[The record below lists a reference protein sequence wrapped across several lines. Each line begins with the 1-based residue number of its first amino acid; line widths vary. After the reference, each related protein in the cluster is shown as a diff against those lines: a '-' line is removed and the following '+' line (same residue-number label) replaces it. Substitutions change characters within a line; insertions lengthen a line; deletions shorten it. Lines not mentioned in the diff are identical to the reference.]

1 MKLGAKHNSKS
12 RGVGIKFLC
21 KVATIFV
28 ALFLGV
34 SLTYAYFTARAEEKQ
49 EIYFANISV
58 DFVNSNDVYTTTLFD
73 GQTLG
78 GVQPGQKI
86 NLNSVY
92 VKNIGEYA
100 VYAIYRLKL
109 NITKVGAT
117 EAETFVYW
125 YNLDGTV
132 LSGDET
138 STTDKATLLSA
149 AAKKQTNLVLSI
161 SGELDNSYKKA
172 TANIDLQVLAI
183 QGLIKEETNLDKA
196 IQACQLLIKNQD
208 QADIE
213 HTLYIRPNGGTYNNS
228 NTTQT
233 INQNRDTTLSI
244 GTPTREGY
252 TFKGWAFSGD
262 GKFASST
269 YTFGKSVGTLT
280 AQWQAISSKV
290 SFDYNN
296 GENQNILK
304 FNDYIKEPRNSTTI
318 IKFPVDNL
326 VIGKTYTLSSAK
338 PMYWIKISNAP
349 DGYNS
354 IQHEPSIAV
363 TSYTFTMA
371 RNSNIPSSAT
381 QYLYIGL
388 KKGATSLP
396 ADISAYD
403 GYNLKLEEGSTA
415 TAYTEPARAVDY
427 ESYYGTLPTPKRQG
441 YTFNGWYGVNQ
452 FNKNNYLLTSN
463 YTQASPYTYAP
474 INLKPNTTYVV
485 SVYRKNGYQG
495 KDGYLLLSKSSA
507 INDNWTA
514 ITHTSN
520 PNTSTTGN
528 IYTTG
533 ADGLLYIGYSS
544 INQGNLNTIWANT
557 DVVIREQT
565 GGLTGGYFNST
576 TAEFA
581 DGYEPFVS
589 TQAVTSST
597 VVNVTENHT
606 LVASWTANKYSVN
619 FNANGGSVSTT
630 SKTVTFD
637 TMYGELPT
645 PIRDG
650 YTFNGWKRQLY
661 YSTAELKA
669 TGTFMACV
677 DLAPY
682 IDKYGFVEYTVEFDL
697 KSADTT
703 NGNIILGYMQ
713 NGAGTK
719 YSGFYQ
725 DCNVT
730 TEYKHFSYDFTAT
743 KGDKYDTQSQ
753 AMLAFYGY
761 GKQGNLA
768 RVKNIKVMLKKP
780 YTTASSVYQ
789 DATNVVLVADW
800 TTKTASTSVQAQ
812 NQTHAQTKVDF
823 VLPSKQ
829 NIMSKKDTLD
839 VFNISV

>member
-1 MKLGAKHNSKS
+1 MKLGAKHNSNS

-73 GQTLG
+73 GQTLE

-138 STTDKATLLSA
+138 STTDKATLLA
-149 AAKKQTNLVLSI
+149 TAAKKQTNLVLSI

-233 INQNRDTTLSI
+233 ISQNRDTTLSI

-252 TFKGWAFSGD
+252 TFTGWAFSGD
-262 GKFASST
+262 GKFASNT

-280 AQWQAISSKV
+280 AQWQANNYTM
-290 SFDYNN
+290 SFDYGNN
-296 GENQNILK
+296 ANPNILK
-304 FNDYIKEPRNSTTI
+304 FNDYVLEKRSGTYIV
-318 IKFPVDNL
+318 KFLVDNL
-326 VIGKTYTLSSAK
+326 VIGKTYTLSSVK
-338 PMYWIKISNAP
+338 PIYWVKISNAP
-349 DGYNS
+349 DGHNS
-354 IQHEPSIAV
+354 TQHDPSKAV

-371 RNSNIPSSAT
+371 RNSNIPSSET
-381 QYLYIGL
+381 QYLFIGIVA
-388 KKGATSLP
+388 GGTTSTLP
-396 ADISAYD
+396 TDISAYD

-415 TAYTEPARAVDY
+415 TAYIAPNKTI
-427 ESYYGTLPTPKRQG
+427 SFGSTYGTLPTP
-441 YTFNGWYGVNQ
+441 T
-452 FNKNNYLLTSN
+452 
-463 YTQASPYTYAP
+463 
-474 INLKPNTTYVV
+474 
-485 SVYRKNGYQG
+485 
-495 KDGYLLLSKSSA
+495 
-507 INDNWTA
+507 
-514 ITHTSN
+514 
-520 PNTSTTGN
+520 
-528 IYTTG
+528 
-533 ADGLLYIGYSS
+533 
-544 INQGNLNTIWANT
+544 
-557 DVVIREQT
+557 
-565 GGLTGGYFNST
+565 
-576 TAEFA
+576 
-581 DGYEPFVS
+581 
-589 TQAVTSST
+589 
-597 VVNVTENHT
+597 
-606 LVASWTANKYSVN
+606 
-619 FNANGGSVSTT
+619 
-630 SKTVTFD
+630 
-637 TMYGELPT
+637 
-645 PIRDG
+645 RDG

-682 IDKYGFVEYTVEFDL
+682 IDKYGLVEYTVEFDL

-730 TEYKHFSYDFTAT
+730 TEYKHFSYNFTAT

-800 TTKTASTSVQAQ
+800 TAKTASTSVQAQ
-812 NQTHAQTKVDF
+812 NQTCAQAKVDF

-829 NIMSKKDTLD
+829 NFAD
-839 VFNISV
+839 

>member
-1 MKLGAKHNSKS
+1 MKLGAKHNSNS

-58 DFVNSNDVYTTTLFD
+58 DFVNSNDVYATTLFD

-125 YNLDGTV
+125 YDLDGTV

-138 STTDKATLLSA
+138 STTDKATLLA
-149 AAKKQTNLVLSI
+149 TAAKKQTNLVLSI

-233 INQNRDTTLSI
+233 ISQNRDTTLSI

-280 AQWQAISSKV
+280 AQWQANNYTM
-290 SFDYNN
+290 SFDYGNN
-296 GENQNILK
+296 ANPNILK
-304 FNDYIKEPRNSTTI
+304 FNDYILESRSGKYI
-318 IKFPVDNL
+318 VKFPVDNL
-326 VIGKTYTLSSAK
+326 VVGKTYTLSSAK
-338 PMYWIKISNAP
+338 PIYWVKISNAP
-349 DGYNS
+349 DGNNS
-354 IQHEPSIAV
+354 IQHDPSVAV
-363 TSYTFTMA
+363 TRYTFTMA
-371 RNSNIPSSAT
+371 RNSKIPSSAT

-403 GYNLKLEEGSTA
+403 GYNLKLEEGPTA
-415 TAYTEPARAVDY
+415 TAYIAPNKTVAY
-427 ESYYGTLPTPKRQG
+427 GSTYGTLPTP
-441 YTFNGWYGVNQ
+441 T
-452 FNKNNYLLTSN
+452 
-463 YTQASPYTYAP
+463 
-474 INLKPNTTYVV
+474 
-485 SVYRKNGYQG
+485 
-495 KDGYLLLSKSSA
+495 
-507 INDNWTA
+507 
-514 ITHTSN
+514 
-520 PNTSTTGN
+520 
-528 IYTTG
+528 
-533 ADGLLYIGYSS
+533 
-544 INQGNLNTIWANT
+544 
-557 DVVIREQT
+557 
-565 GGLTGGYFNST
+565 
-576 TAEFA
+576 
-581 DGYEPFVS
+581 
-589 TQAVTSST
+589 
-597 VVNVTENHT
+597 
-606 LVASWTANKYSVN
+606 
-619 FNANGGSVSTT
+619 
-630 SKTVTFD
+630 
-637 TMYGELPT
+637 
-645 PIRDG
+645 RDG

-682 IDKYGFVEYTVEFDL
+682 IDKYGLVEYTVEFDL

-725 DCNVT
+725 NCNVT

-743 KGDKYDTQSQ
+743 KGDKYGIQSQ

-800 TTKTASTSVQAQ
+800 TAKTASTSVQAQ

-829 NIMSKKDTLD
+829 N
-839 VFNISV
+839 FAN

>member
-1 MKLGAKHNSKS
+1 MKLGAKHNSNS

-73 GQTLG
+73 GQTLE

-125 YNLDGTV
+125 YNLDVTS
-132 LSGDET
+132 LKGDET
-138 STTDKATLLSA
+138 STTDKATLLAA

-213 HTLYIRPNGGTYNNS
+213 HTLYIRPKGGTYNNS
-228 NTTQT
+228 STTQT
-233 INQNRDTTLSI
+233 ISQNRDTTLSI

-262 GKFASST
+262 GKFASNT

-280 AQWQAISSKV
+280 AQWQANNYTM
-290 SFDYNN
+290 SFDYGNN
-296 GENQNILK
+296 ANPNILK
-304 FNDYIKEPRNSTTI
+304 FNDYVLEKRSGTYIV
-318 IKFPVDNL
+318 KFPVDNL

-338 PMYWIKISNAP
+338 PIYWVKISNAP
-349 DGYNS
+349 DGHNS
-354 IQHEPSIAV
+354 TQHDPSKAI
-363 TSYTFTMA
+363 TNYTFTMA
-371 RNSNIPSSAT
+371 RNSNISSSAT
-381 QYLYIGL
+381 QYLFIGL
-388 KKGATSLP
+388 VAGKTSLP

-415 TAYTEPARAVDY
+415 TAYIAPNKTI
-427 ESYYGTLPTPKRQG
+427 SFGSTYGTLPTP
-441 YTFNGWYGVNQ
+441 T
-452 FNKNNYLLTSN
+452 
-463 YTQASPYTYAP
+463 
-474 INLKPNTTYVV
+474 
-485 SVYRKNGYQG
+485 
-495 KDGYLLLSKSSA
+495 
-507 INDNWTA
+507 
-514 ITHTSN
+514 
-520 PNTSTTGN
+520 
-528 IYTTG
+528 
-533 ADGLLYIGYSS
+533 
-544 INQGNLNTIWANT
+544 
-557 DVVIREQT
+557 
-565 GGLTGGYFNST
+565 
-576 TAEFA
+576 
-581 DGYEPFVS
+581 
-589 TQAVTSST
+589 
-597 VVNVTENHT
+597 
-606 LVASWTANKYSVN
+606 
-619 FNANGGSVSTT
+619 
-630 SKTVTFD
+630 
-637 TMYGELPT
+637 
-645 PIRDG
+645 RDG

-682 IDKYGFVEYTVEFDL
+682 IDKYGLVEYTVEFDL

-703 NGNIILGYMQ
+703 NGNKILGYMQ

-719 YSGFYQ
+719 YSGFYH

-743 KGDKYDTQSQ
+743 KGDKYGIQSQ

-800 TTKTASTSVQAQ
+800 TAKTASTSVQAQ
-812 NQTHAQTKVDF
+812 NQTCAQTKVDF

-829 NIMSKKDTLD
+829 NFAD
-839 VFNISV
+839 

>member
-1 MKLGAKHNSKS
+1 MKLGAKHNSNS

-58 DFVNSNDVYTTTLFD
+58 DFVNNNDVYTTTLFD

-125 YNLDGTV
+125 YNLDGTS
-132 LSGDET
+132 LKGDET
-138 STTDKATLLSA
+138 STTDKATLLAA

-183 QGLIKEETNLDKA
+183 QGLIKEETNLDTA

-233 INQNRDTTLSI
+233 ISQNRDTTLSI

-280 AQWQAISSKV
+280 AQWQANNYTM
-290 SFDYNN
+290 SFDYGNN
-296 GENQNILK
+296 ANPNILK
-304 FNDYIKEPRNSTTI
+304 FNDYILESRSGKYI
-318 IKFPVDNL
+318 VKFPVDNL

-338 PMYWIKISNAP
+338 PIYWVKISNAP
-349 DGYNS
+349 DGNNS
-354 IQHEPSIAV
+354 IQHDPSVAV

-371 RNSNIPSSAT
+371 RNSKIPSSAT

-415 TAYTEPARAVDY
+415 TAYIAPNKTVAY
-427 ESYYGTLPTPKRQG
+427 GSTYGT
-441 YTFNGWYGVNQ
+441 
-452 FNKNNYLLTSN
+452 
-463 YTQASPYTYAP
+463 
-474 INLKPNTTYVV
+474 
-485 SVYRKNGYQG
+485 
-495 KDGYLLLSKSSA
+495 
-507 INDNWTA
+507 
-514 ITHTSN
+514 
-520 PNTSTTGN
+520 
-528 IYTTG
+528 
-533 ADGLLYIGYSS
+533 
-544 INQGNLNTIWANT
+544 
-557 DVVIREQT
+557 
-565 GGLTGGYFNST
+565 
-576 TAEFA
+576 
-581 DGYEPFVS
+581 
-589 TQAVTSST
+589 
-597 VVNVTENHT
+597 
-606 LVASWTANKYSVN
+606 
-619 FNANGGSVSTT
+619 
-630 SKTVTFD
+630 
-637 TMYGELPT
+637 LPT

-669 TGTFMACV
+669 AGTFMACV

-730 TEYKHFSYDFTAT
+730 TEYKHFSYDFTAK
-743 KGDKYDTQSQ
+743 KGDKYGIQSQ

-768 RVKNIKVMLKKP
+768 RVKNIKIMLKKP

-789 DATNVVLVADW
+789 DATNVVLVASW
-800 TTKTASTSVQAQ
+800 TAKTASTSVQAQ

-829 NIMSKKDTLD
+829 N
-839 VFNISV
+839 FAN

>member
-1 MKLGAKHNSKS
+1 MKLGAKHNSNS

-21 KVATIFV
+21 KVATVFV

-92 VKNIGEYA
+92 VKNIGEYD
-100 VYAIYRLKL
+100 VYAIYKL
-109 NITKVGAT
+109 TMNITKVGAT

-138 STTDKATLLSA
+138 STTDKATLLA
-149 AAKKQTNLVLSI
+149 TAAKKQTNLVLSI

-233 INQNRDTTLSI
+233 ISQNRDTTLSI

-280 AQWQAISSKV
+280 AQWQANNYTM
-290 SFDYNN
+290 SFDYGNN
-296 GENQNILK
+296 ANPNILK
-304 FNDYIKEPRNSTTI
+304 FNDYILESRSGKYI
-318 IKFPVDNL
+318 VKFPVDNL

-338 PMYWIKISNAP
+338 PIYWVKISNAP
-349 DGYNS
+349 DGNNS
-354 IQHEPSIAV
+354 IQHDPSVAV
-363 TSYTFTMA
+363 TRYTFTMA
-371 RNSNIPSSAT
+371 RNSKIPSSAT
-381 QYLYIGL
+381 QYLFIGIVA
-388 KKGATSLP
+388 GGTTSTLP

-415 TAYTEPARAVDY
+415 TAYIAPNKTVAY
-427 ESYYGTLPTPKRQG
+427 GSTYGTLPTP
-441 YTFNGWYGVNQ
+441 T
-452 FNKNNYLLTSN
+452 
-463 YTQASPYTYAP
+463 
-474 INLKPNTTYVV
+474 
-485 SVYRKNGYQG
+485 
-495 KDGYLLLSKSSA
+495 
-507 INDNWTA
+507 
-514 ITHTSN
+514 
-520 PNTSTTGN
+520 
-528 IYTTG
+528 
-533 ADGLLYIGYSS
+533 
-544 INQGNLNTIWANT
+544 
-557 DVVIREQT
+557 
-565 GGLTGGYFNST
+565 
-576 TAEFA
+576 
-581 DGYEPFVS
+581 
-589 TQAVTSST
+589 
-597 VVNVTENHT
+597 
-606 LVASWTANKYSVN
+606 
-619 FNANGGSVSTT
+619 
-630 SKTVTFD
+630 
-637 TMYGELPT
+637 
-645 PIRDG
+645 RDG

-682 IDKYGFVEYTVEFDL
+682 IDKYGLVEYTVEFDL

-725 DCNVT
+725 NCNVT

-743 KGDKYDTQSQ
+743 KGDKYGIQSQ
-753 AMLAFYGY
+753 AMLAFYGF

-768 RVKNIKVMLKKP
+768 IVKNIKVMLKKP

-800 TTKTASTSVQAQ
+800 TAKTASTSVQAQ

-829 NIMSKKDTLD
+829 N
-839 VFNISV
+839 FAN

>member
-1 MKLGAKHNSKS
+1 M
-12 RGVGIKFLC
+12 GIKFLC

-125 YNLDGTV
+125 YNLDGTS
-132 LSGDET
+132 LKGDET
-138 STTDKATLLSA
+138 STTDKATLLAA

-280 AQWQAISSKV
+280 AQWQANNYTM
-290 SFDYNN
+290 SFDYGNN
-296 GENQNILK
+296 ANPNILK
-304 FNDYIKEPRNSTTI
+304 FNDYILESRSGKYI
-318 IKFPVDNL
+318 VKFPVDNL

-338 PMYWIKISNAP
+338 PIYWVKISNAP
-349 DGYNS
+349 DGHNS
-354 IQHEPSIAV
+354 IQHDPSVAV

-371 RNSNIPSSAT
+371 RNSKIPSSET
-381 QYLYIGL
+381 QYLFIGIVA
-388 KKGATSLP
+388 GGTTSTLP
-396 ADISAYD
+396 TDISAYD

-415 TAYTEPARAVDY
+415 TAYIAPNKTVAY
-427 ESYYGTLPTPKRQG
+427 GSTYGTLPTP
-441 YTFNGWYGVNQ
+441 T
-452 FNKNNYLLTSN
+452 
-463 YTQASPYTYAP
+463 
-474 INLKPNTTYVV
+474 
-485 SVYRKNGYQG
+485 
-495 KDGYLLLSKSSA
+495 
-507 INDNWTA
+507 
-514 ITHTSN
+514 
-520 PNTSTTGN
+520 
-528 IYTTG
+528 
-533 ADGLLYIGYSS
+533 
-544 INQGNLNTIWANT
+544 
-557 DVVIREQT
+557 
-565 GGLTGGYFNST
+565 
-576 TAEFA
+576 
-581 DGYEPFVS
+581 
-589 TQAVTSST
+589 
-597 VVNVTENHT
+597 
-606 LVASWTANKYSVN
+606 
-619 FNANGGSVSTT
+619 
-630 SKTVTFD
+630 
-637 TMYGELPT
+637 
-645 PIRDG
+645 RDG

-661 YSTAELKA
+661 YNTAELKA
-669 TGTFMACV
+669 AGTFMACV

-743 KGDKYDTQSQ
+743 KGDKYGIQSQ

-800 TTKTASTSVQAQ
+800 TAKTASTSVQAQ

-829 NIMSKKDTLD
+829 KYYE
-839 VFNISV
+839 

>member
-1 MKLGAKHNSKS
+1 MKLGAKHNSNS

-138 STTDKATLLSA
+138 STTDKATLLA
-149 AAKKQTNLVLSI
+149 TAAKKQTNLVLSI

-233 INQNRDTTLSI
+233 ISQNRDTTLSI

-280 AQWQAISSKV
+280 AQWQANNYTM
-290 SFDYNN
+290 SFDYGNN
-296 GENQNILK
+296 ANPNILK
-304 FNDYIKEPRNSTTI
+304 FNDYILESRSGKYI
-318 IKFPVDNL
+318 VKFPVDNL
-326 VIGKTYTLSSAK
+326 VVGKTYTLSSAK
-338 PMYWIKISNAP
+338 PIYWVKISNAP
-349 DGYNS
+349 DGNNS
-354 IQHEPSIAV
+354 IQHDPSVAV
-363 TSYTFTMA
+363 TRYTFTMA
-371 RNSNIPSSAT
+371 RNSKIPSSAT

-415 TAYTEPARAVDY
+415 TAYIAPNKTVAY
-427 ESYYGTLPTPKRQG
+427 GSTYGTLPTP
-441 YTFNGWYGVNQ
+441 T
-452 FNKNNYLLTSN
+452 
-463 YTQASPYTYAP
+463 
-474 INLKPNTTYVV
+474 
-485 SVYRKNGYQG
+485 
-495 KDGYLLLSKSSA
+495 
-507 INDNWTA
+507 
-514 ITHTSN
+514 
-520 PNTSTTGN
+520 
-528 IYTTG
+528 
-533 ADGLLYIGYSS
+533 
-544 INQGNLNTIWANT
+544 
-557 DVVIREQT
+557 
-565 GGLTGGYFNST
+565 
-576 TAEFA
+576 
-581 DGYEPFVS
+581 
-589 TQAVTSST
+589 
-597 VVNVTENHT
+597 
-606 LVASWTANKYSVN
+606 
-619 FNANGGSVSTT
+619 
-630 SKTVTFD
+630 
-637 TMYGELPT
+637 
-645 PIRDG
+645 RDG

-682 IDKYGFVEYTVEFDL
+682 IDKYGLVEYTVEFDL

-725 DCNVT
+725 NCNVT

-743 KGDKYDTQSQ
+743 KGDKYGIQSQ
-753 AMLAFYGY
+753 AMLAFYGF

-768 RVKNIKVMLKKP
+768 IVKNIKVMLKKP

-800 TTKTASTSVQAQ
+800 TAKTASTSVQAQ

-829 NIMSKKDTLD
+829 N
-839 VFNISV
+839 FAN

>member
-1 MKLGAKHNSKS
+1 MKLGAKHNSNS

-92 VKNIGEYA
+92 VKNIGEYD
-100 VYAIYRLKL
+100 VYAIYKL
-109 NITKVGAT
+109 TMNITKVGAT

-138 STTDKATLLSA
+138 STTDKATLLA
-149 AAKKQTNLVLSI
+149 TAAKKQTNLVLSI

-233 INQNRDTTLSI
+233 ISQNRDTTLSI

-280 AQWQAISSKV
+280 AQWQANNYTM
-290 SFDYNN
+290 SFDYGNN
-296 GENQNILK
+296 ANPNILK
-304 FNDYIKEPRNSTTI
+304 FNDYILESRSGKYI
-318 IKFPVDNL
+318 VKFPVDNL
-326 VIGKTYTLSSAK
+326 VVGKTYTLSSAK
-338 PMYWIKISNAP
+338 PIYWVKISNAP
-349 DGYNS
+349 DGNNS
-354 IQHEPSIAV
+354 IQHDPSVAV
-363 TSYTFTMA
+363 TRYTFTMA
-371 RNSNIPSSAT
+371 RNSKIPSSAT

-415 TAYTEPARAVDY
+415 TAYIAPNKTVAY
-427 ESYYGTLPTPKRQG
+427 GSTYGTLPTP
-441 YTFNGWYGVNQ
+441 T
-452 FNKNNYLLTSN
+452 
-463 YTQASPYTYAP
+463 
-474 INLKPNTTYVV
+474 
-485 SVYRKNGYQG
+485 
-495 KDGYLLLSKSSA
+495 
-507 INDNWTA
+507 
-514 ITHTSN
+514 
-520 PNTSTTGN
+520 
-528 IYTTG
+528 
-533 ADGLLYIGYSS
+533 
-544 INQGNLNTIWANT
+544 
-557 DVVIREQT
+557 
-565 GGLTGGYFNST
+565 
-576 TAEFA
+576 
-581 DGYEPFVS
+581 
-589 TQAVTSST
+589 
-597 VVNVTENHT
+597 
-606 LVASWTANKYSVN
+606 
-619 FNANGGSVSTT
+619 
-630 SKTVTFD
+630 
-637 TMYGELPT
+637 
-645 PIRDG
+645 RDG

-682 IDKYGFVEYTVEFDL
+682 IDKYGLVEYTVEFDL

-725 DCNVT
+725 NCNVT

-743 KGDKYDTQSQ
+743 KGDKYGIQSQ
-753 AMLAFYGY
+753 AMLAFYGF

-768 RVKNIKVMLKKP
+768 IVKNIKVMLKKP

-800 TTKTASTSVQAQ
+800 TAKTASTSVQAQ

-829 NIMSKKDTLD
+829 N
-839 VFNISV
+839 FAN

>member
-1 MKLGAKHNSKS
+1 MKLGAKHNSNS

-92 VKNIGEYA
+92 VKNIGEYD
-100 VYAIYRLKL
+100 VYAIYKL
-109 NITKVGAT
+109 TMNITKVGAT

-138 STTDKATLLSA
+138 STTDKATLLA
-149 AAKKQTNLVLSI
+149 TAAKKQTNLVLSI

-233 INQNRDTTLSI
+233 ISQNRDTTLSI

-280 AQWQAISSKV
+280 AQWQANNYTM
-290 SFDYNN
+290 SFDYGNN
-296 GENQNILK
+296 ANPNILK
-304 FNDYIKEPRNSTTI
+304 FNDYVLESRSGKYIV
-318 IKFPVDNL
+318 KFPVDNL

-338 PMYWIKISNAP
+338 PIYWVKISNAP
-349 DGYNS
+349 DGHNS
-354 IQHEPSIAV
+354 VQHDPSKAV

-371 RNSNIPSSAT
+371 RNSNISASAT

-415 TAYTEPARAVDY
+415 TAYIAPNKTVAY
-427 ESYYGTLPTPKRQG
+427 GSTYGTLPTP
-441 YTFNGWYGVNQ
+441 T
-452 FNKNNYLLTSN
+452 
-463 YTQASPYTYAP
+463 
-474 INLKPNTTYVV
+474 
-485 SVYRKNGYQG
+485 
-495 KDGYLLLSKSSA
+495 
-507 INDNWTA
+507 
-514 ITHTSN
+514 
-520 PNTSTTGN
+520 
-528 IYTTG
+528 
-533 ADGLLYIGYSS
+533 
-544 INQGNLNTIWANT
+544 
-557 DVVIREQT
+557 
-565 GGLTGGYFNST
+565 
-576 TAEFA
+576 
-581 DGYEPFVS
+581 
-589 TQAVTSST
+589 
-597 VVNVTENHT
+597 
-606 LVASWTANKYSVN
+606 
-619 FNANGGSVSTT
+619 
-630 SKTVTFD
+630 
-637 TMYGELPT
+637 
-645 PIRDG
+645 RDG

-682 IDKYGFVEYTVEFDL
+682 IDKYGLVEYTVEFDL

-703 NGNIILGYMQ
+703 NGNVILGYMQ

-789 DATNVVLVADW
+789 DATNVVLVASW
-800 TTKTASTSVQAQ
+800 TAKTASTSVQAQ

-829 NIMSKKDTLD
+829 N
-839 VFNISV
+839 FAN

>member
-1 MKLGAKHNSKS
+1 MKLGAKHNSNS

-21 KVATIFV
+21 KVATVFV

-92 VKNIGEYA
+92 VKNIGEYD
-100 VYAIYRLKL
+100 VYAIYKL
-109 NITKVGAT
+109 TMNITKVGAT

-138 STTDKATLLSA
+138 STTDKATLLA
-149 AAKKQTNLVLSI
+149 TAAKKQTNLVLSI

-233 INQNRDTTLSI
+233 ISQNRDTTISI

-280 AQWQAISSKV
+280 AQWQANNYTM
-290 SFDYNN
+290 SFNYGNN
-296 GENQNILK
+296 ANPNILK
-304 FNDYIKEPRNSTTI
+304 FNDYILESRSGTYI
-318 IKFPVDNL
+318 VKFPVDNL

-338 PMYWIKISNAP
+338 PIYWVKISNAP
-349 DGYNS
+349 DGNNS
-354 IQHEPSIAV
+354 IQHDPSVAV

-371 RNSNIPSSAT
+371 RNSKIPSSAT

-415 TAYTEPARAVDY
+415 TAYIAPNKTVAY
-427 ESYYGTLPTPKRQG
+427 GSTYGTLPTPTRDG
-441 YTFNGWYGVNQ
+441 YTFNGW
-452 FNKNNYLLTSN
+452 NKQLDIADKTGAFWVDEQISNSYVLANFKPSTTYRLSYDITLNEALPDGYHWTQPYQWGNLLYRITSN
-463 YTQASPYTYAP
+463 GS
-474 INLKPNTTYVV
+474 
-485 SVYRKNGYQG
+485 YRYIGTG
-495 KDGYLLLSKSSA
+495 
-507 INDNWTA
+507 
-514 ITHTSN
+514 
-520 PNTSTTGN
+520 TGN
-528 IYTTG
+528 VYDLLGGSDPIVGKTYHLSGTFTTPADISTMRFVFYTFRCENSSGSGKVLNGTFSNIGFVETG
-533 ADGLLYIGYSS
+533 TYI
-544 INQGNLNTIWANT
+544 
-557 DVVIREQT
+557 
-565 GGLTGGYFNST
+565 
-576 TAEFA
+576 
-581 DGYEPFVS
+581 
-589 TQAVTSST
+589 TSST

-606 LVASWTANKYSVN
+606 LVASWTA
-619 FNANGGSVSTT
+619 
-630 SKTVTFD
+630 
-637 TMYGELPT
+637 
-645 PIRDG
+645 
-650 YTFNGWKRQLY
+650 
-661 YSTAELKA
+661 
-669 TGTFMACV
+669 
-677 DLAPY
+677 
-682 IDKYGFVEYTVEFDL
+682 
-697 KSADTT
+697 
-703 NGNIILGYMQ
+703 
-713 NGAGTK
+713 
-719 YSGFYQ
+719 
-725 DCNVT
+725 
-730 TEYKHFSYDFTAT
+730 
-743 KGDKYDTQSQ
+743 
-753 AMLAFYGY
+753 
-761 GKQGNLA
+761 
-768 RVKNIKVMLKKP
+768 
-780 YTTASSVYQ
+780 
-789 DATNVVLVADW
+789 
-800 TTKTASTSVQAQ
+800 KTASTSVQAQ

-823 VLPSKQ
+823 VLPNKQ
-829 NIMSKKDTLD
+829 N
-839 VFNISV
+839 FAN

>member
-1 MKLGAKHNSKS
+1 MKLGAKHNSNS

-125 YNLDGTV
+125 YNLDGTS
-132 LSGDET
+132 LKGDET
-138 STTDKATLLSA
+138 STTDKATLLAA

-233 INQNRDTTLSI
+233 ISQNRDTTLSI

-280 AQWQAISSKV
+280 AQWQANNYTM
-290 SFDYNN
+290 SFDYGN
-296 GENQNILK
+296 GANPNILK
-304 FNDYIKEPRNSTTI
+304 FNDYVLEKRSGTYIV
-318 IKFPVDNL
+318 KFPVDNL

-338 PMYWIKISNAP
+338 PIYWVKISNAP
-349 DGYNS
+349 DGNNS
-354 IQHEPSIAV
+354 IQHDPSVAV
-363 TSYTFTMA
+363 TRYTFTMA
-371 RNSNIPSSAT
+371 RNSKIPSSAT

-403 GYNLKLEEGSTA
+403 GYNLKLEEGPTA
-415 TAYTEPARAVDY
+415 TAYIAPNKTVVY
-427 ESYYGTLPTPKRQG
+427 GSTYGTLPTP
-441 YTFNGWYGVNQ
+441 T
-452 FNKNNYLLTSN
+452 
-463 YTQASPYTYAP
+463 
-474 INLKPNTTYVV
+474 
-485 SVYRKNGYQG
+485 
-495 KDGYLLLSKSSA
+495 
-507 INDNWTA
+507 
-514 ITHTSN
+514 
-520 PNTSTTGN
+520 
-528 IYTTG
+528 
-533 ADGLLYIGYSS
+533 
-544 INQGNLNTIWANT
+544 
-557 DVVIREQT
+557 
-565 GGLTGGYFNST
+565 
-576 TAEFA
+576 
-581 DGYEPFVS
+581 
-589 TQAVTSST
+589 
-597 VVNVTENHT
+597 
-606 LVASWTANKYSVN
+606 
-619 FNANGGSVSTT
+619 
-630 SKTVTFD
+630 
-637 TMYGELPT
+637 
-645 PIRDG
+645 RDG

-682 IDKYGFVEYTVEFDL
+682 IDKYGLVEYTVEFDL

-725 DCNVT
+725 NCNVT

-743 KGDKYDTQSQ
+743 KGDKYGIQSQ
-753 AMLAFYGY
+753 AMLAFYGF

-768 RVKNIKVMLKKP
+768 IVKNIKVMLKKP

-800 TTKTASTSVQAQ
+800 TAKTASTSVQAQ

-829 NIMSKKDTLD
+829 N
-839 VFNISV
+839 FAN

>member
-1 MKLGAKHNSKS
+1 MRLGAKHNSNS

-21 KVATIFV
+21 KVATVFV

-125 YNLDGTV
+125 YDLDGLKLTG
-132 LSGDET
+132 SET
-138 STTDKATLLSA
+138 STTDKATLLA
-149 AAKKQTNLVLSI
+149 TAAKKQTNLVLSI

-183 QGLIKEETNLDKA
+183 QSLIKEETDMDTA

-233 INQNRDTTLSI
+233 ISQNRDTTLSI

-280 AQWQAISSKV
+280 AQWQANNYTM
-290 SFDYNN
+290 SFDYGNN
-296 GENQNILK
+296 ANPNILK
-304 FNDYIKEPRNSTTI
+304 FNDYILESRSGKYI
-318 IKFPVDNL
+318 VKFPVDNL

-338 PMYWIKISNAP
+338 PIYWVKISNAP
-349 DGYNS
+349 DGNNS
-354 IQHEPSIAV
+354 IQHDPSVAV
-363 TSYTFTMA
+363 TRYTFTMA
-371 RNSNIPSSAT
+371 RNSKIPSSAT

-415 TAYTEPARAVDY
+415 TAYIAPNKTVAY
-427 ESYYGTLPTPKRQG
+427 GSTYGTLPTP
-441 YTFNGWYGVNQ
+441 T
-452 FNKNNYLLTSN
+452 
-463 YTQASPYTYAP
+463 
-474 INLKPNTTYVV
+474 
-485 SVYRKNGYQG
+485 
-495 KDGYLLLSKSSA
+495 
-507 INDNWTA
+507 
-514 ITHTSN
+514 
-520 PNTSTTGN
+520 
-528 IYTTG
+528 
-533 ADGLLYIGYSS
+533 
-544 INQGNLNTIWANT
+544 
-557 DVVIREQT
+557 
-565 GGLTGGYFNST
+565 
-576 TAEFA
+576 
-581 DGYEPFVS
+581 
-589 TQAVTSST
+589 
-597 VVNVTENHT
+597 
-606 LVASWTANKYSVN
+606 
-619 FNANGGSVSTT
+619 
-630 SKTVTFD
+630 
-637 TMYGELPT
+637 
-645 PIRDG
+645 RDG

-682 IDKYGFVEYTVEFDL
+682 IDKYGLVEYTVEFDL

-703 NGNIILGYMQ
+703 NGNVILGYMQ

-719 YSGFYQ
+719 YNGFYQ
-725 DCNVT
+725 NCNVT

-743 KGDKYDTQSQ
+743 KGDKYGIQSQ
-753 AMLAFYGY
+753 AMLAFYGF

-768 RVKNIKVMLKKP
+768 IVKNIKVMLKKP

-800 TTKTASTSVQAQ
+800 TAKTASTSVQAQ

-829 NIMSKKDTLD
+829 NFAD
-839 VFNISV
+839 

>member
-1 MKLGAKHNSKS
+1 MKLGAKHNSNS

-21 KVATIFV
+21 KVAAIFV

-34 SLTYAYFTARAEEKQ
+34 SISYAYFTARATEKQ
-49 EIYFANISV
+49 EIHFANISV
-58 DFVNSNDVYTTTLFD
+58 DFVNSKDVYTSSLFE
-73 GQTLG
+73 GQTLT

-86 NLNSVY
+86 GLNSVY
-92 VKNIGEYA
+92 VKNIGEYD
-100 VYAIYRLKL
+100 VYAIYKL
-109 NITKVGAT
+109 TMNITKPGAT
-117 EAETFVYW
+117 DAEEFVFW

-138 STTDKATLLSA
+138 STTDQASLLA
-149 AAKKQTNLVLSI
+149 IDAKKQVNLTLNIPGS
-161 SGELDNSYKKA
+161 LDNAYKKA

-196 IQACQLLIKNQD
+196 IQACQLLIKNQN

-233 INQNRDTTLSI
+233 ISQNRDTTLSI

-280 AQWQAISSKV
+280 AQWQANNYTM
-290 SFDYNN
+290 SFDYGNN
-296 GENQNILK
+296 ANPNILK
-304 FNDYIKEPRNSTTI
+304 FNDYILESRSGKYI
-318 IKFPVDNL
+318 VKFPVDNL

-338 PMYWIKISNAP
+338 PIYWVKISNAP
-349 DGYNS
+349 DGNNS
-354 IQHEPSIAV
+354 IQHDPSKAV

-371 RNSNIPSSAT
+371 RNSKIPSSAT

-388 KKGATSLP
+388 EKGATSLP

-415 TAYTEPARAVDY
+415 TAYIAPNKTVAY
-427 ESYYGTLPTPKRQG
+427 GSTYGTLPTP
-441 YTFNGWYGVNQ
+441 T
-452 FNKNNYLLTSN
+452 
-463 YTQASPYTYAP
+463 
-474 INLKPNTTYVV
+474 
-485 SVYRKNGYQG
+485 
-495 KDGYLLLSKSSA
+495 
-507 INDNWTA
+507 
-514 ITHTSN
+514 
-520 PNTSTTGN
+520 
-528 IYTTG
+528 
-533 ADGLLYIGYSS
+533 
-544 INQGNLNTIWANT
+544 
-557 DVVIREQT
+557 
-565 GGLTGGYFNST
+565 
-576 TAEFA
+576 
-581 DGYEPFVS
+581 
-589 TQAVTSST
+589 
-597 VVNVTENHT
+597 
-606 LVASWTANKYSVN
+606 
-619 FNANGGSVSTT
+619 
-630 SKTVTFD
+630 
-637 TMYGELPT
+637 
-645 PIRDG
+645 RDG

-661 YSTAELKA
+661 YGTAELKA

-703 NGNIILGYMQ
+703 NGNVILGYMQ

-719 YSGFYQ
+719 YNGFYQ

-761 GKQGNLA
+761 GKKGNLA
-768 RVKNIKVMLKKP
+768 IVKNIKIMLKKP

-800 TTKTASTSVQAQ
+800 TAKTASTSVQAQ

-823 VLPSKQ
+823 VLPNKQ
-829 NIMSKKDTLD
+829 N
-839 VFNISV
+839 FAN

>member
-1 MKLGAKHNSKS
+1 MKLGAKHNSNS

-125 YNLDGTV
+125 YNLDGTS
-132 LSGDET
+132 LKGDET
-138 STTDKATLLSA
+138 STTDKATLLA
-149 AAKKQTNLVLSI
+149 VAEKKQTNLVLSI

-233 INQNRDTTLSI
+233 ISQNRDTTLSI

-280 AQWQAISSKV
+280 AQWQANNYTM
-290 SFDYNN
+290 SFDYGNN
-296 GENQNILK
+296 ANPNILK
-304 FNDYIKEPRNSTTI
+304 FNDYVLEKRSGTYIV
-318 IKFPVDNL
+318 KFPVDNL
-326 VIGKTYTLSSAK
+326 IIGKTYTLSSAK
-338 PMYWIKISNAP
+338 PIYWVKISNAP
-349 DGYNS
+349 DGNNS
-354 IQHEPSIAV
+354 IQHDPSVAV
-363 TSYTFTMA
+363 TRYTFTMA
-371 RNSNIPSSAT
+371 RNSKIPSSAT
-381 QYLYIGL
+381 QYLFIGIVA
-388 KKGATSLP
+388 GGTTSTLP
-396 ADISAYD
+396 TDISAYD

-415 TAYTEPARAVDY
+415 TAYIAPNKTVAY
-427 ESYYGTLPTPKRQG
+427 GSTYGTLPTP
-441 YTFNGWYGVNQ
+441 T
-452 FNKNNYLLTSN
+452 
-463 YTQASPYTYAP
+463 
-474 INLKPNTTYVV
+474 
-485 SVYRKNGYQG
+485 
-495 KDGYLLLSKSSA
+495 
-507 INDNWTA
+507 
-514 ITHTSN
+514 
-520 PNTSTTGN
+520 
-528 IYTTG
+528 
-533 ADGLLYIGYSS
+533 
-544 INQGNLNTIWANT
+544 
-557 DVVIREQT
+557 
-565 GGLTGGYFNST
+565 
-576 TAEFA
+576 
-581 DGYEPFVS
+581 
-589 TQAVTSST
+589 
-597 VVNVTENHT
+597 
-606 LVASWTANKYSVN
+606 
-619 FNANGGSVSTT
+619 
-630 SKTVTFD
+630 
-637 TMYGELPT
+637 
-645 PIRDG
+645 RDG

-682 IDKYGFVEYTVEFDL
+682 IDKYGLVEYTVEFDL

-725 DCNVT
+725 NCNVT

-743 KGDKYDTQSQ
+743 KGDKYGIQSQ
-753 AMLAFYGY
+753 AMLAFYGF

-768 RVKNIKVMLKKP
+768 IVKNIKVMLKKP

-800 TTKTASTSVQAQ
+800 TAKTASTSVQAQ

-823 VLPSKQ
+823 VLPNKQ
-829 NIMSKKDTLD
+829 N
-839 VFNISV
+839 FAN

>member
-1 MKLGAKHNSKS
+1 MKLGAKNNSNS

-138 STTDKATLLSA
+138 STTDKATLLA
-149 AAKKQTNLVLSI
+149 TAAKKQTNLVLSI

-233 INQNRDTTLSI
+233 ISQNRDTTLSI

-252 TFKGWAFSGD
+252 TFTGWAFSGD
-262 GKFASST
+262 GKFASNT

-280 AQWQAISSKV
+280 AQWQANNYTM
-290 SFDYNN
+290 SFDYGNN
-296 GENQNILK
+296 ANPNILK
-304 FNDYIKEPRNSTTI
+304 FNDYVLEKRSGTYIV
-318 IKFPVDNL
+318 KFLVDNL
-326 VIGKTYTLSSAK
+326 VIGKTYTLSSVK
-338 PMYWIKISNAP
+338 PIYWVKISNAP
-349 DGYNS
+349 DGHNS
-354 IQHEPSIAV
+354 TQHDPSKAV

-371 RNSNIPSSAT
+371 RNSNIPSSET
-381 QYLYIGL
+381 QYLFIGIVA
-388 KKGATSLP
+388 GGTTSTLP
-396 ADISAYD
+396 TDISAYD

-415 TAYTEPARAVDY
+415 TAYIAPNKTI
-427 ESYYGTLPTPKRQG
+427 SFGSTYGTLPTP
-441 YTFNGWYGVNQ
+441 T
-452 FNKNNYLLTSN
+452 
-463 YTQASPYTYAP
+463 
-474 INLKPNTTYVV
+474 
-485 SVYRKNGYQG
+485 
-495 KDGYLLLSKSSA
+495 
-507 INDNWTA
+507 
-514 ITHTSN
+514 
-520 PNTSTTGN
+520 
-528 IYTTG
+528 
-533 ADGLLYIGYSS
+533 
-544 INQGNLNTIWANT
+544 
-557 DVVIREQT
+557 
-565 GGLTGGYFNST
+565 
-576 TAEFA
+576 
-581 DGYEPFVS
+581 
-589 TQAVTSST
+589 
-597 VVNVTENHT
+597 
-606 LVASWTANKYSVN
+606 
-619 FNANGGSVSTT
+619 
-630 SKTVTFD
+630 
-637 TMYGELPT
+637 
-645 PIRDG
+645 RDG

-682 IDKYGFVEYTVEFDL
+682 IDKYGLVEYTVEFDL

-730 TEYKHFSYDFTAT
+730 TEYKHFSYNFTAT

-800 TTKTASTSVQAQ
+800 TAKTASTSVQAQ
-812 NQTHAQTKVDF
+812 NQTCAQAKVDF

-829 NIMSKKDTLD
+829 NFAD
-839 VFNISV
+839 

>member
-1 MKLGAKHNSKS
+1 MKLGAKHNSNS

-21 KVATIFV
+21 KVATVFV

-138 STTDKATLLSA
+138 STTDKATLLA
-149 AAKKQTNLVLSI
+149 TAAKKQTNLVLSI

-233 INQNRDTTLSI
+233 ISQNRDTTLSI
-244 GTPTREGY
+244 GTPSREGY

-349 DGYNS
+349 DGYSS

-371 RNSNIPSSAT
+371 RNSNISDSAT

-403 GYNLKLEEGSTA
+403 GYNLKLEEDSTA

-441 YTFNGWYGVNQ
+441 YTFNGW
-452 FNKNNYLLTSN
+452 NKQLDIADKTGAFWVDEQISNSYVLANFKPSTTYSLSYDITLNEALPDGYHWTQQTQWGNLLYRITSN
-463 YTQASPYTYAP
+463 GS
-474 INLKPNTTYVV
+474 
-485 SVYRKNGYQG
+485 YRYIGTG
-495 KDGYLLLSKSSA
+495 
-507 INDNWTA
+507 
-514 ITHTSN
+514 
-520 PNTSTTGN
+520 TGN
-528 IYTTG
+528 VYDLLGGSDPIVGKTYHLSGTFTTPADISTMKFVFYTFRCENSSGSGKVLNGTFSNIGFVETG
-533 ADGLLYIGYSS
+533 TYI
-544 INQGNLNTIWANT
+544 
-557 DVVIREQT
+557 
-565 GGLTGGYFNST
+565 
-576 TAEFA
+576 
-581 DGYEPFVS
+581 
-589 TQAVTSST
+589 TSST

-606 LVASWTANKYSVN
+606 LVANWTANKYSVN

-645 PIRDG
+645 PTRDG

-703 NGNIILGYMQ
+703 NGNVILGYMQ

-800 TTKTASTSVQAQ
+800 TAKTASTSVQAQ

-829 NIMSKKDTLD
+829 N
-839 VFNISV
+839 FAN

>member
-1 MKLGAKHNSKS
+1 MKLGAKHNSNS

-78 GVQPGQKI
+78 GVQPGQNI
-86 NLNSVY
+86 NLNSVK

-125 YNLDGTV
+125 YDLDGIS
-132 LSGDET
+132 LKGDET
-138 STTDKATLLSA
+138 STTDKATLLA
-149 AAKKQTNLVLSI
+149 VAEKKQTNLVLSI

-183 QGLIKEETNLDKA
+183 QGLIKEGTDPDKA

-233 INQNRDTTLSI
+233 ISQNRDTTLSI

-280 AQWQAISSKV
+280 AQWQANNYTM
-290 SFDYNN
+290 SFDYGNN
-296 GENQNILK
+296 ANPNILK
-304 FNDYIKEPRNSTTI
+304 FNDYILESRSGTYI
-318 IKFPVDNL
+318 VKFPVDNL

-338 PMYWIKISNAP
+338 PIYWVKISNAP
-349 DGYNS
+349 DGNNS
-354 IQHEPSIAV
+354 IQHDPSVAV
-363 TSYTFTMA
+363 TRYTFTMA
-371 RNSNIPSSAT
+371 RNSKIPSSAT

-415 TAYTEPARAVDY
+415 TAYIAPNKTVAY
-427 ESYYGTLPTPKRQG
+427 GNTYGTLPTPTREG
-441 YTFNGWYGVNQ
+441 YTF
-452 FNKNNYLLTSN
+452 S
-463 YTQASPYTYAP
+463 
-474 INLKPNTTYVV
+474 
-485 SVYRKNGYQG
+485 
-495 KDGYLLLSKSSA
+495 
-507 INDNWTA
+507 
-514 ITHTSN
+514 
-520 PNTSTTGN
+520 
-528 IYTTG
+528 
-533 ADGLLYIGYSS
+533 
-544 INQGNLNTIWANT
+544 
-557 DVVIREQT
+557 
-565 GGLTGGYFNST
+565 
-576 TAEFA
+576 
-581 DGYEPFVS
+581 
-589 TQAVTSST
+589 
-597 VVNVTENHT
+597 
-606 LVASWTANKYSVN
+606 
-619 FNANGGSVSTT
+619 
-630 SKTVTFD
+630 
-637 TMYGELPT
+637 
-645 PIRDG
+645 
-650 YTFNGWKRQLY
+650 GWKRQLY

-682 IDKYGFVEYTVEFDL
+682 IDKYGLVEYTVEFDL

-725 DCNVT
+725 NCNVT

-743 KGDKYDTQSQ
+743 KGDKYETQSQ
-753 AMLAFYGY
+753 AMLAFYGF

-768 RVKNIKVMLKKP
+768 IVKNIKVMLKKP

-800 TTKTASTSVQAQ
+800 TAKTASTSVQAQ

-823 VLPSKQ
+823 VLPNKQ
-829 NIMSKKDTLD
+829 N
-839 VFNISV
+839 FAN

>member
-1 MKLGAKHNSKS
+1 MKLGAKHNSNS

-125 YNLDGTV
+125 YNLDGTS
-132 LSGDET
+132 LKGDET
-138 STTDKATLLSA
+138 STTDKATLLAA

-233 INQNRDTTLSI
+233 ISQNRDTTLSI

-280 AQWQAISSKV
+280 AQWQANNYTM
-290 SFDYNN
+290 SFDYGNN
-296 GENQNILK
+296 ANPNILK
-304 FNDYIKEPRNSTTI
+304 FNDYILESRSGTYI
-318 IKFPVDNL
+318 VKFPVDNL

-338 PMYWIKISNAP
+338 PIYWVKISNAP
-349 DGYNS
+349 DGNNS
-354 IQHEPSIAV
+354 IQHDPSVAV
-363 TSYTFTMA
+363 TRYTFTMA
-371 RNSNIPSSAT
+371 RNSKIPSSAT

-415 TAYTEPARAVDY
+415 TAYIAPNKTVAY
-427 ESYYGTLPTPKRQG
+427 GSTYGTLPTP
-441 YTFNGWYGVNQ
+441 T
-452 FNKNNYLLTSN
+452 
-463 YTQASPYTYAP
+463 
-474 INLKPNTTYVV
+474 
-485 SVYRKNGYQG
+485 
-495 KDGYLLLSKSSA
+495 
-507 INDNWTA
+507 
-514 ITHTSN
+514 
-520 PNTSTTGN
+520 
-528 IYTTG
+528 
-533 ADGLLYIGYSS
+533 
-544 INQGNLNTIWANT
+544 
-557 DVVIREQT
+557 RE
-565 GGLTGGYFNST
+565 
-576 TAEFA
+576 
-581 DGYEPFVS
+581 
-589 TQAVTSST
+589 
-597 VVNVTENHT
+597 
-606 LVASWTANKYSVN
+606 
-619 FNANGGSVSTT
+619 
-630 SKTVTFD
+630 
-637 TMYGELPT
+637 
-645 PIRDG
+645 G

-682 IDKYGFVEYTVEFDL
+682 IDKYGLVEYTVEFDL

-725 DCNVT
+725 NCNVT

-743 KGDKYDTQSQ
+743 KGDKYGIQSQ
-753 AMLAFYGY
+753 AMLAFYGF

-768 RVKNIKVMLKKP
+768 IVKNIKVMLKKP

-800 TTKTASTSVQAQ
+800 TAKTASTSVQAQ
-812 NQTHAQTKVDF
+812 NQTHAQAKVDF
-823 VLPSKQ
+823 VLPNKQ
-829 NIMSKKDTLD
+829 N
-839 VFNISV
+839 FAN

>member
-1 MKLGAKHNSKS
+1 MLA
-12 RGVGIKFLC
+12 
-21 KVATIFV
+21 
-28 ALFLGV
+28 
-34 SLTYAYFTARAEEKQ
+34 
-49 EIYFANISV
+49 
-58 DFVNSNDVYTTTLFD
+58 
-73 GQTLG
+73 
-78 GVQPGQKI
+78 
-86 NLNSVY
+86 
-92 VKNIGEYA
+92 
-100 VYAIYRLKL
+100 
-109 NITKVGAT
+109 
-117 EAETFVYW
+117 
-125 YNLDGTV
+125 
-132 LSGDET
+132 
-138 STTDKATLLSA
+138 A

-233 INQNRDTTLSI
+233 ISQNRDTTLSI

-280 AQWQAISSKV
+280 AQWQANNYTM
-290 SFDYNN
+290 SFDYGNN
-296 GENQNILK
+296 ANPNILK
-304 FNDYIKEPRNSTTI
+304 FNDYILESRSGKYI
-318 IKFPVDNL
+318 VKFPVDNL

-338 PMYWIKISNAP
+338 PIYWVKISNAP
-349 DGYNS
+349 DGNNS
-354 IQHEPSIAV
+354 IQHDPSVAV

-371 RNSNIPSSAT
+371 RNSKIPSSAT
-381 QYLYIGL
+381 QYLYIGID
-388 KKGATSLP
+388 KGLFSVP

-415 TAYTEPARAVDY
+415 TAYIAPNKTVAY
-427 ESYYGTLPTPKRQG
+427 GSTYGTLPTP
-441 YTFNGWYGVNQ
+441 T
-452 FNKNNYLLTSN
+452 
-463 YTQASPYTYAP
+463 
-474 INLKPNTTYVV
+474 
-485 SVYRKNGYQG
+485 
-495 KDGYLLLSKSSA
+495 
-507 INDNWTA
+507 
-514 ITHTSN
+514 
-520 PNTSTTGN
+520 
-528 IYTTG
+528 
-533 ADGLLYIGYSS
+533 
-544 INQGNLNTIWANT
+544 
-557 DVVIREQT
+557 
-565 GGLTGGYFNST
+565 
-576 TAEFA
+576 
-581 DGYEPFVS
+581 
-589 TQAVTSST
+589 
-597 VVNVTENHT
+597 
-606 LVASWTANKYSVN
+606 
-619 FNANGGSVSTT
+619 
-630 SKTVTFD
+630 
-637 TMYGELPT
+637 
-645 PIRDG
+645 RDG

-682 IDKYGFVEYTVEFDL
+682 IDKYGLVEYTVEFDL

-743 KGDKYDTQSQ
+743 KGDKYGIQSQ

-768 RVKNIKVMLKKP
+768 IVKNIKVMLKKP

-800 TTKTASTSVQAQ
+800 TAKTASTSVQAQ

-829 NIMSKKDTLD
+829 KYYE
-839 VFNISV
+839 

>member
-1 MKLGAKHNSKS
+1 MKLGAKHNSNS

-21 KVATIFV
+21 KVATVFV

-125 YNLDGTV
+125 YNLDGTS
-132 LSGDET
+132 LKGDET
-138 STTDKATLLSA
+138 STTDKATLLAA

-233 INQNRDTTLSI
+233 ISQNRDTTLSI

-280 AQWQAISSKV
+280 AQWQANNYTM
-290 SFDYNN
+290 SFDYGNN
-296 GENQNILK
+296 ANPNILK
-304 FNDYIKEPRNSTTI
+304 FNDYILESRSGTYI
-318 IKFPVDNL
+318 VKFPVDNL

-338 PMYWIKISNAP
+338 PIYWVKISNAP
-349 DGYNS
+349 DGNNS
-354 IQHEPSIAV
+354 IQHDPSVAV

-381 QYLYIGL
+381 QYLFIGIVA
-388 KKGATSLP
+388 GGTTSTLP
-396 ADISAYD
+396 TDISAYD

-415 TAYTEPARAVDY
+415 TAYIAPNKTVAY
-427 ESYYGTLPTPKRQG
+427 GSTYGTLPTP
-441 YTFNGWYGVNQ
+441 T
-452 FNKNNYLLTSN
+452 
-463 YTQASPYTYAP
+463 
-474 INLKPNTTYVV
+474 
-485 SVYRKNGYQG
+485 
-495 KDGYLLLSKSSA
+495 
-507 INDNWTA
+507 
-514 ITHTSN
+514 
-520 PNTSTTGN
+520 
-528 IYTTG
+528 
-533 ADGLLYIGYSS
+533 
-544 INQGNLNTIWANT
+544 
-557 DVVIREQT
+557 
-565 GGLTGGYFNST
+565 
-576 TAEFA
+576 
-581 DGYEPFVS
+581 
-589 TQAVTSST
+589 
-597 VVNVTENHT
+597 
-606 LVASWTANKYSVN
+606 
-619 FNANGGSVSTT
+619 
-630 SKTVTFD
+630 
-637 TMYGELPT
+637 
-645 PIRDG
+645 RDG

-682 IDKYGFVEYTVEFDL
+682 IDKYGLVEYTVEFDL

-719 YSGFYQ
+719 YSGFYEN
-725 DCNVT
+725 CNVT

-743 KGDKYDTQSQ
+743 KGDKYGIQSQ
-753 AMLAFYGY
+753 AMLAFYGF

-800 TTKTASTSVQAQ
+800 TAKTASTSVQAQ
-812 NQTHAQTKVDF
+812 NQTHAQTTIDF

-829 NIMSKKDTLD
+829 KYYE
-839 VFNISV
+839 

>member
-1 MKLGAKHNSKS
+1 MKLGAKHNSNS

-21 KVATIFV
+21 KVATVFV

-92 VKNIGEYA
+92 VKNIGEYD
-100 VYAIYRLKL
+100 VYAIYKL
-109 NITKVGAT
+109 TMNITKVGAT

-125 YNLDGTV
+125 YNLDGTS
-132 LSGDET
+132 LKGDET
-138 STTDKATLLSA
+138 STTDKATLLAA

-233 INQNRDTTLSI
+233 ISQNRDTTLSI

-280 AQWQAISSKV
+280 AQWQANNYTL
-290 SFDYNN
+290 SFNYGNN
-296 GENQNILK
+296 ANPNILK
-304 FNDYIKEPRNSTTI
+304 FNDYVLEKRSGTYIV
-318 IKFPVDNL
+318 KFPVDNL

-338 PMYWIKISNAP
+338 PIYWVKISNAP
-349 DGYNS
+349 DGHNS
-354 IQHEPSIAV
+354 TQHDPSKAV

-371 RNSNIPSSAT
+371 RNSNIPSSET

-415 TAYTEPARAVDY
+415 TAYIAPNKTVAY
-427 ESYYGTLPTPKRQG
+427 GSTYGTLPTP
-441 YTFNGWYGVNQ
+441 T
-452 FNKNNYLLTSN
+452 
-463 YTQASPYTYAP
+463 
-474 INLKPNTTYVV
+474 
-485 SVYRKNGYQG
+485 
-495 KDGYLLLSKSSA
+495 
-507 INDNWTA
+507 
-514 ITHTSN
+514 
-520 PNTSTTGN
+520 
-528 IYTTG
+528 
-533 ADGLLYIGYSS
+533 
-544 INQGNLNTIWANT
+544 
-557 DVVIREQT
+557 
-565 GGLTGGYFNST
+565 
-576 TAEFA
+576 
-581 DGYEPFVS
+581 
-589 TQAVTSST
+589 
-597 VVNVTENHT
+597 
-606 LVASWTANKYSVN
+606 
-619 FNANGGSVSTT
+619 
-630 SKTVTFD
+630 
-637 TMYGELPT
+637 
-645 PIRDG
+645 RDG

-682 IDKYGFVEYTVEFDL
+682 IDKYGLVEYTVEFDL

-725 DCNVT
+725 NCNVT

-743 KGDKYDTQSQ
+743 KGDKYGIQSQ
-753 AMLAFYGY
+753 AMLAFYGF

-768 RVKNIKVMLKKP
+768 IVKNIKVMLKKP

-789 DATNVVLVADW
+789 DATNVVLVASW
-800 TTKTASTSVQAQ
+800 TAKTASTSVQAQ

-829 NIMSKKDTLD
+829 N
-839 VFNISV
+839 FAN

>member
-1 MKLGAKHNSKS
+1 MKLGAKHNSNS

-92 VKNIGEYA
+92 VKNIGEYD
-100 VYAIYRLKL
+100 VYAIYKL
-109 NITKVGAT
+109 TMNITKVGAT

-138 STTDKATLLSA
+138 STTDKATLLA
-149 AAKKQTNLVLSI
+149 TAAKKQTNLVLSI

-233 INQNRDTTLSI
+233 ISQNRDTTLSI

-280 AQWQAISSKV
+280 AQWQANNYTM
-290 SFDYNN
+290 SFDYGNN
-296 GENQNILK
+296 ANPNILK
-304 FNDYIKEPRNSTTI
+304 FNDYILESRSGKYI
-318 IKFPVDNL
+318 VKFPVDNL

-338 PMYWIKISNAP
+338 PIYWVKISNAP
-349 DGYNS
+349 DGHNS
-354 IQHEPSIAV
+354 TQHDPSKAV

-371 RNSNIPSSAT
+371 RNSNIPSSET

-415 TAYTEPARAVDY
+415 TAYIAPNKTVAY
-427 ESYYGTLPTPKRQG
+427 GSTYGTLPTP
-441 YTFNGWYGVNQ
+441 T
-452 FNKNNYLLTSN
+452 
-463 YTQASPYTYAP
+463 
-474 INLKPNTTYVV
+474 
-485 SVYRKNGYQG
+485 
-495 KDGYLLLSKSSA
+495 
-507 INDNWTA
+507 
-514 ITHTSN
+514 
-520 PNTSTTGN
+520 
-528 IYTTG
+528 
-533 ADGLLYIGYSS
+533 
-544 INQGNLNTIWANT
+544 
-557 DVVIREQT
+557 
-565 GGLTGGYFNST
+565 
-576 TAEFA
+576 
-581 DGYEPFVS
+581 
-589 TQAVTSST
+589 
-597 VVNVTENHT
+597 
-606 LVASWTANKYSVN
+606 
-619 FNANGGSVSTT
+619 
-630 SKTVTFD
+630 
-637 TMYGELPT
+637 
-645 PIRDG
+645 RDG

-682 IDKYGFVEYTVEFDL
+682 IDKYGLVEYTVEFDL

-725 DCNVT
+725 NCNVT

-743 KGDKYDTQSQ
+743 KGDKYGIQSQ
-753 AMLAFYGY
+753 AMLAFYGF

-768 RVKNIKVMLKKP
+768 IVKNIKVMLKKP

-789 DATNVVLVADW
+789 DATNVVLVASW
-800 TTKTASTSVQAQ
+800 TAKTASTSVQAQ
-812 NQTHAQTKVDF
+812 NQTYAQTTNDF

-829 NIMSKKDTLD
+829 N
-839 VFNISV
+839 FAN

>member
-1 MKLGAKHNSKS
+1 MKLGAKHNSNS

-125 YNLDGTV
+125 YNLDGTS
-132 LSGDET
+132 LKGDET
-138 STTDKATLLSA
+138 STTDKATLLAA

-233 INQNRDTTLSI
+233 ISQNRDTTLSI

-252 TFKGWAFSGD
+252 TFKGWTFSGD

-280 AQWQAISSKV
+280 AQWQANNYTM
-290 SFDYNN
+290 SFDYGNN
-296 GENQNILK
+296 ANPNILK
-304 FNDYIKEPRNSTTI
+304 FNDYILESRSGTYI
-318 IKFPVDNL
+318 VKFPVDNL

-338 PMYWIKISNAP
+338 PIYWVKISNAP
-349 DGYNS
+349 DGHNS
-354 IQHEPSIAV
+354 IQHDPSVAV
-363 TSYTFTMA
+363 TNYTFTMA
-371 RNSNIPSSAT
+371 RNSKIPSSAT

-415 TAYTEPARAVDY
+415 TAYIAPNKTVAY
-427 ESYYGTLPTPKRQG
+427 GSTYGTLPTP
-441 YTFNGWYGVNQ
+441 T
-452 FNKNNYLLTSN
+452 
-463 YTQASPYTYAP
+463 
-474 INLKPNTTYVV
+474 
-485 SVYRKNGYQG
+485 
-495 KDGYLLLSKSSA
+495 
-507 INDNWTA
+507 
-514 ITHTSN
+514 
-520 PNTSTTGN
+520 
-528 IYTTG
+528 
-533 ADGLLYIGYSS
+533 
-544 INQGNLNTIWANT
+544 
-557 DVVIREQT
+557 
-565 GGLTGGYFNST
+565 
-576 TAEFA
+576 
-581 DGYEPFVS
+581 
-589 TQAVTSST
+589 
-597 VVNVTENHT
+597 
-606 LVASWTANKYSVN
+606 
-619 FNANGGSVSTT
+619 
-630 SKTVTFD
+630 
-637 TMYGELPT
+637 
-645 PIRDG
+645 RDG

-661 YSTAELKA
+661 FSTAELKA

-682 IDKYGFVEYTVEFDL
+682 IDKYGLVEYTVEFDL

-725 DCNVT
+725 NCNVT

-743 KGDKYDTQSQ
+743 KGDKYGIQSQ
-753 AMLAFYGY
+753 AMLAFYGF

-768 RVKNIKVMLKKP
+768 IVKNIKVMLKKP

-789 DATNVVLVADW
+789 DATNVVLVASW
-800 TTKTASTSVQAQ
+800 TAKTASTSVQAQ
-812 NQTHAQTKVDF
+812 NQTYAQTTNDF

-829 NIMSKKDTLD
+829 N
-839 VFNISV
+839 FAN

>member
-1 MKLGAKHNSKS
+1 MKLGAKHNSNS

-21 KVATIFV
+21 KVATVFV

-138 STTDKATLLSA
+138 STTDKATLLAA

-183 QGLIKEETNLDKA
+183 QGLIKEGTDPDKS
-196 IQACQLLIKNQD
+196 IPACQLLIKNQD

-233 INQNRDTTLSI
+233 ISQNRDTTLSI

-280 AQWQAISSKV
+280 AQWQANNYTM
-290 SFDYNN
+290 SFDYGNN
-296 GENQNILK
+296 ANPNILK
-304 FNDYIKEPRNSTTI
+304 FNDYILESRSGKYI
-318 IKFPVDNL
+318 VKFPVDNL

-338 PMYWIKISNAP
+338 PIYWVKISNAP
-349 DGYNS
+349 DGNNS
-354 IQHEPSIAV
+354 IQHDPSVAV
-363 TSYTFTMA
+363 TRYTFTMA
-371 RNSNIPSSAT
+371 RNSKIPSSAT

-415 TAYTEPARAVDY
+415 TAYIAPNKTVAY
-427 ESYYGTLPTPKRQG
+427 GSTYGTLPTP
-441 YTFNGWYGVNQ
+441 T
-452 FNKNNYLLTSN
+452 
-463 YTQASPYTYAP
+463 
-474 INLKPNTTYVV
+474 
-485 SVYRKNGYQG
+485 
-495 KDGYLLLSKSSA
+495 
-507 INDNWTA
+507 
-514 ITHTSN
+514 
-520 PNTSTTGN
+520 
-528 IYTTG
+528 
-533 ADGLLYIGYSS
+533 
-544 INQGNLNTIWANT
+544 
-557 DVVIREQT
+557 
-565 GGLTGGYFNST
+565 
-576 TAEFA
+576 
-581 DGYEPFVS
+581 
-589 TQAVTSST
+589 
-597 VVNVTENHT
+597 
-606 LVASWTANKYSVN
+606 
-619 FNANGGSVSTT
+619 
-630 SKTVTFD
+630 
-637 TMYGELPT
+637 
-645 PIRDG
+645 RDG

-661 YSTAELKA
+661 FSTAELKA

-682 IDKYGFVEYTVEFDL
+682 IDKYGLVEYTVEFDL

-703 NGNIILGYMQ
+703 NGNVILGYMQ

-719 YSGFYQ
+719 YNGFYQ
-725 DCNVT
+725 NCNVT

-743 KGDKYDTQSQ
+743 KGDKYGIQSQ
-753 AMLAFYGY
+753 AMLAFYGF

-768 RVKNIKVMLKKP
+768 IVKNIKVMLKKP

-800 TTKTASTSVQAQ
+800 TAKTASTSVQAQ

-829 NIMSKKDTLD
+829 N
-839 VFNISV
+839 FAN

>member
-1 MKLGAKHNSKS
+1 MKLGAKHNSNS

-21 KVATIFV
+21 KVATVFV

-92 VKNIGEYA
+92 VKNIGEYD
-100 VYAIYRLKL
+100 VYAIYKL
-109 NITKVGAT
+109 TMNITKVGAT

-138 STTDKATLLSA
+138 STTDKATLLA
-149 AAKKQTNLVLSI
+149 TAAKKQTNLVLSI

-233 INQNRDTTLSI
+233 ISQNRDTTLSI

-280 AQWQAISSKV
+280 AQWQANNYTM
-290 SFDYNN
+290 SFDYGNN
-296 GENQNILK
+296 ANPNILK
-304 FNDYIKEPRNSTTI
+304 FNDYILESRSGKYI
-318 IKFPVDNL
+318 VKFPVDNL
-326 VIGKTYTLSSAK
+326 VVGKTYTLSSAK
-338 PMYWIKISNAP
+338 PIYWVKISNAP
-349 DGYNS
+349 DGNNS
-354 IQHEPSIAV
+354 IQHDPSVAV
-363 TSYTFTMA
+363 TRYTFTMA
-371 RNSNIPSSAT
+371 RNSKIPSSAT

-415 TAYTEPARAVDY
+415 TAYIAPNKTVAY
-427 ESYYGTLPTPKRQG
+427 GSTYGTLPTP
-441 YTFNGWYGVNQ
+441 T
-452 FNKNNYLLTSN
+452 
-463 YTQASPYTYAP
+463 
-474 INLKPNTTYVV
+474 
-485 SVYRKNGYQG
+485 
-495 KDGYLLLSKSSA
+495 
-507 INDNWTA
+507 
-514 ITHTSN
+514 
-520 PNTSTTGN
+520 
-528 IYTTG
+528 
-533 ADGLLYIGYSS
+533 
-544 INQGNLNTIWANT
+544 
-557 DVVIREQT
+557 
-565 GGLTGGYFNST
+565 
-576 TAEFA
+576 
-581 DGYEPFVS
+581 
-589 TQAVTSST
+589 
-597 VVNVTENHT
+597 
-606 LVASWTANKYSVN
+606 
-619 FNANGGSVSTT
+619 
-630 SKTVTFD
+630 
-637 TMYGELPT
+637 
-645 PIRDG
+645 RDG

-682 IDKYGFVEYTVEFDL
+682 IDKYGLVEYTVEFDL

-725 DCNVT
+725 NCNVT

-743 KGDKYDTQSQ
+743 KGDKYGIQSQ
-753 AMLAFYGY
+753 AMLAFYGF

-768 RVKNIKVMLKKP
+768 IVKNIKIMLKKP

-800 TTKTASTSVQAQ
+800 TAKTASTSVQAQ

-829 NIMSKKDTLD
+829 N
-839 VFNISV
+839 FAN